1 MINKNLKNE
10 IELIEVDNFHY
21 HNRYEENED
30 TRRQKIDKKLS
41 NELLDYQNGRYT
53 MNDVYKQI
61 KAKTCP
67 LSKRLRDY
75 VLSHYYIDGNFL
87 Y

>member
-1 MINKNLKNE
+1 MQKE
-10 IELIEVDNFHY
+10 IEFLQYDSHRFY
-21 HNRYEENED
+21 NRYEENED

-61 KAKTCP
+61 KAK
-67 LSKRLRDY
+67 L
-75 VLSHYYIDGNFL
+75 
-87 Y
+87 